1 MGTVMGTI
9 RSIVP
14 KDSELIRTLS
24 ALIRKDQRRSEKLK
38 KREKSDSK
46 SGALKS
52 VRVQVPPSALERTP
66 VKSTFT
72 GDLTTQNQGF
82 DPNFD
87 PNWRHNDAKYSFYFM
102 MHGPLYCFDIRD
114 GKLYSLRLIQ

>member
-1 MGTVMGTI
+1 MA
-9 RSIVP
+9 
-14 KDSELIRTLS
+14 D
-24 ALIRKDQRRSEKLK
+24 AA
-38 KREKSDSK
+38 DSK
-46 SGALKS
+46 SVALKS

-87 PNWRHNDAKYSFYFM
+87 PNWRHNDANILFI
-102 MHGPLYCFDIRD
+102 L
-114 GKLYSLRLIQ
+114 